1 MNKPTRYKLQLI
13 AWRKRRE
20 LAAKLRAN
28 GKTLEE
34 IGAVIGCTRERV
46 RQLLL
51 KAQQDACA

>member
-1 MNKPTRYKLQLI
+1 MKKPTQRQLQLV

-20 LAAKLRAN
+20 HAANLRAN

-34 IGAVIGCTRERV
+34 IGVVIGCTRERV

-51 KAQQDACA
+51 KQEQDCA